1 MTSLEMQ
8 FTIFIKSNWAFFQWH
23 KFSQVWFFKQSVL
36 NISKKYK
43 IHSNRCLPASNC
55 SWPCSFGDP
64 HATWSPRAETAEPA
78 GLPLQ
83 PTASHQVQGMSAS
96 ENPSSPSLL
105 FTYLVMT
112 SSSPV
117 KTSID
122 KFVFPLN
129 RNIFS
134 VYDLSQKIESDRRKE
149 RCHPSILPPRNN
161 YY

>member
-1 MTSLEMQ
+1 MASLEMQ

-36 NISKKYK
+36 NISMKHK
-43 IHSNRCLPASNC
+43 IHSNRRLPASNC
-55 SWPCSFGDP
+55 SWPAALGTPMPPGHQGQKLQSQLASLCS
-64 HATWSPRAETAEPA
+64 
-78 GLPLQ
+78 

-96 ENPSSPSLL
+96 ENPSPPSLL

-112 SSSPV
+112 SSSLV

-134 VYDLSQKIESDRRKE
+134 VYDLSQTIENDRRKE